1 MNRAIA
7 SKANPADDELDLLDY
22 IRVLIQHRRMI
33 LAVCMLAVVVTG
45 LISYVLPA
53 SYVATASIVPPLQTT
68 GRESG
73 LGVGMLGGGGASLLR
88 KVMDVSSAA
97 DMYVGILDS
106 RAVTDS
112 LIDQFDLI
120 AAYEA
125 EGSRY
130 LARRRLKKR
139 TMVKVG
145 DEGIVYV
152 AVEDRD
158 PNRAAEIANAYVK
171 LLDEQNKRLSAGQ
184 TTSKRIFLETR
195 LADMEAK
202 LSQSENIPRRAEQV
216 QEMLYELLMRELE
229 IAKMEEAKSMPT
241 IQVLDPA
248 VPPERRKAK
257 GTIRKAMLAGVVAFV
272 FAVFVAFAREYAAVY
287 RLQEQTLR
295 PQIADEN
302 VSRGREAKCD
312 DRNRPITSV
321 TKGHADR
328 MDAKPV
334 EPSQHA

>member
-1 MNRAIA
+1 MSKKDSSSEDAFPMADQQGAAKPTIALQANR
-7 SKANPADDELDLLDY
+7 ADDELDLVDY
-22 IRVLIQHRRMI
+22 IRVVIRHRRMI
-33 LAVCMLAVVVTG
+33 LVVCVLAVGATG
-45 LISYVLPA
+45 TISYLQPA
-53 SYVATASIVPPLQTT
+53 SYVATASVVPPTQTT
-68 GRESG
+68 GPESG
-73 LGVGMLGGGGASLLR
+73 LGMGMLGGGASLLR

-97 DMYVGILDS
+97 DMYVGILKS

-120 AAYEA
+120 AVYEA

-130 LARRRLKKR
+130 LARRRLKKW
-139 TMVKVG
+139 TTVKVA

-158 PNRAAEIANAYVK
+158 PNRAAAMANAYVK

-195 LADMEAK
+195 LEDMEAK

-241 IQVLDPA
+241 IQVLDA
-248 VPPERRKAK
+248 ATPPERRKAR
-257 GTIRKAMLAGVVAFV
+257 GTVQKAMLAGAVAFV
-272 FAVFVAFAREYAAVY
+272 FVVLVAFGREYAAAY
-287 RLQEQTLR
+287 RLQQPTSATRRRIR
-295 PQIADEN
+295 PCW
-302 VSRGREAKCD
+302 RT
-312 DRNRPITSV
+312 RP
-321 TKGHADR
+321 
-328 MDAKPV
+328 
-334 EPSQHA
+334 